1 MEKDVGMDWVDGVF
15 ITAMFGFGIGIPTF
29 IPGLE
34 SMSSSIAIGGVLLA
48 PTCSEISFRCTK
60 V

>member
-1 MEKDVGMDWVDGVF
+1 MEKDVGMDWVDGLC
-15 ITAMFGFGIGIPTF
+15 ISGMFGFGIGIPTF

-34 SMSSSIAIGGVLLA
+34 SMSSSIAWWAITLQFMD
-48 PTCSEISFRCTK
+48 TFRTTK